1 MQKVKTL
8 NPILIYRRIFNTGE
22 KKRLFENFFS
32 LSVLQGLNYLLPLV
46 TFPYLVRV
54 LGVEKFGLLSFATAT
69 IAYFQIL
76 TDYGFNLSAT
86 REVAINRDNK
96 EKLNEIY
103 SSVMII
109 KFCLLIISFLL
120 LSVLVFSFEK
130 FRQDWLVYYL
140 SFGMVLGQALFPVW
154 FFQGM
159 ERMKYITFLN
169 ILAKGL
175 FTIAIFV
182 FVKQQSDYWQVPL
195 LNSMGFILAGVL
207 SLWII
212 YKDLNISFKFVGFE
226 NILRELKEGWC
237 IFITSIQSNILSS
250 SGVFVLGLFASNYI
264 VGYYSAIEKLF
275 KSFVSLF
282 QPITQTLFPYSSN
295 KLKKSIKE
303 GKLFIVKTGL
313 LTSILSLFIVFFLV
327 FFSEDILY
335 IVFGYEFIKYAI
347 IIDLLSIWLFFGVI
361 NNFIGIQFLIGAG
374 YSEVYFKS
382 FNIASLVTIITYFSL
397 TWKYYYYGIIVGMV
411 LGEITLTI
419 AMIYFIKNEV

>member
-1 MQKVKTL
+1 MQ
-8 NPILIYRRIFNTGE
+8 ILQKIKSNSDY
-22 KKRLFENFFS
+22 KRLFENFIS
-32 LSVLQGLNYLLPLV
+32 LSILQGLNYILPLV

-96 EKLNEIY
+96 EKLNEIF

-109 KFCLLIISFLL
+109 KFGLLIISFLL

-226 NILRELKEGWC
+226 NILRELKEGWY
-237 IFITSIQSNILSS
+237 IFISTVAISLYTVSTTFILGIFTNNI
-250 SGVFVLGLFASNYI
+250 V
-264 VGYYSAIEKLF
+264 VGYYAAAEKLIMSIRGLLMPMYNSVYPYLS
-275 KSFVSLF
+275 KLLHNSKEKGISF
-282 QPITQTLFPYSSN
+282 IN
-295 KLKKSIKE
+295 KMS
-303 GKLFIVKTGL
+303 FYTGL
-313 LTSILSLFIVFFLV
+313 ISLAISLCLYFLSSIIVNLVLGDQYNQSIEIIKILSFFPFVTNFGIIFGSLTTLNLGYKSAYSKILILAGLINFSLAFLLAPHYLGQGVAIALMICESFIAISFFLY
-327 FFSEDILY
+327 LRY
-335 IVFGYEFIKYAI
+335 K
-347 IIDLLSIWLFFGVI
+347 
-361 NNFIGIQFLIGAG
+361 
-374 YSEVYFKS
+374 K
-382 FNIASLVTIITYFSL
+382 
-397 TWKYYYYGIIVGMV
+397 
-411 LGEITLTI
+411 
-419 AMIYFIKNEV
+419 